1 MPARSKPDKDSPLI
15 FMWKEKEHFRLRLL
29 FFLVLSV
36 AVHVFCFYLFQVTY
50 PQKERRLPYTAQL
63 TVLNPKDS
71 LTQTVLRQI
80 DDRVVSIDSAERELI
95 SGTSVEDFTPV
106 FKPFFQSYTLQLKSP
121 PPIYSTSPV
130 ADLVRAGS
138 ALLPPLPAIPP
149 MGETVASAFVRH
161 PWLSVRGE
169 DLKDRSI
176 VIPINWDADL
186 GKFASSSGTE
196 TASFMIAVDG
206 GGNVRHCLPS
216 EGEESGVLPLLI
228 DKIKGMRFQAS
239 NQPLQWGWIDLTW

>member
-1 MPARSKPDKDSPLI
+1 
-15 FMWKEKEHFRLRLL
+15 
-29 FFLVLSV
+29 
-36 AVHVFCFYLFQVTY
+36 VFCFYLFQVTY
-50 PQKERRLPYTAQL
+50 PQTERRLPYTAQL

-130 ADLVRAGS
+130 ADLIRAGS
-138 ALLPPLPAIPP
+138 ALLPPLPALP
-149 MGETVASAFVRH
+149 VAGDAVAPAFVRH
-161 PWLSVRGE
+161 PWLNVRGE
-169 DLKDRSI
+169 GLEDRGI
-176 VIPINWDADL
+176 VIPINWEADL
-186 GKFASSSGTE
+186 EKFASASGTE

-206 GGNVRHCLPS
+206 RGNVRHCLPT
-216 EGEESGVLPLLI
+216 EGEESGILPLLI
-228 DKIKGMRFQAS
+228 QRIKGMRFQA
-239 NQPLQWGWIDLTW
+239 NNLPLQWGWIDLTW